1 MVWVF
6 IGLGLI
12 LLVVFYNKLTSVKN
26 NSTLR
31 DLETNAEVSTVN
43 NALAE
48 YLNSFNVY
56 VVKLVYLID
65 GHEDII
71 RENIYDTGTNEIRLE
86 RAEKFYKLTHQ
97 NILTQHDM
105 DVTSTGHQF
114 LISLSLIEKRNGIKK
129 VTILKQANNE
139 SLKTGH

>member
-1 MVWVF
+1 MLWVF
-6 IGLGLI
+6 IGVGLI
-12 LLVVFYNKLTSVKN
+12 LLFVVYSMLTSKKN
-26 NSTLR
+26 TTFR
-31 DLETNAEVSTVN
+31 DLETIAEISTVN
-43 NALAE
+43 TSLEE

-56 VVKLVYLID
+56 VVKLVYFID
-65 GHEDII
+65 GHENII
-71 RENIYDTGTNEIRLE
+71 QEKIYNTGTNEVRLE

-114 LISLSLIEKRNGIKK
+114 LISLSLVEKRNGIKK